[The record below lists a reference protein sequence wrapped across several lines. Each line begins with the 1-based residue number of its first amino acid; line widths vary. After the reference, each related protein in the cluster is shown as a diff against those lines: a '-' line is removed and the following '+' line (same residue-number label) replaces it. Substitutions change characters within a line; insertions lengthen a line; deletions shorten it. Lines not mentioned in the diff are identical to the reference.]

1 MNENNV
7 SYIKFTFDIKEN
19 NVNPTSVK
27 NFTSFINNKKYV
39 INLMVRILFY

>member
-19 NVNPTSVK
+19 NVISTQVK
-27 NFTSFINNKKYV
+27 NFTSFIKNKKYV